1 VNGTG
6 FFPAAASEGGAT
18 VFRAAFSCTFPAA
31 PGRIHTQY
39 AAMTFVSGTQLRGS
53 IPVWKERACA
63 ANFTLLLGVEN
74 VYASVLHVGTPGS
87 PSVELLTHAF
97 LPAFAGFQNPKGS
110 TKGGSEMIVSGY
122 ALPQEGNYECRFIGV
137 SGVVAYPDCECN
149 TGCSV
154 YKCVKGVWASPTRI
168 TCLVPKWPAAGTA
181 NITLLRDGA
190 VLPSANAEAGFDS
203 SGVFRY
209 VTEYWERLSTTNI
222 YVVPDAPLVLSGNL
236 RNNTGY
242 SCLMV
247 RDRGENYLGVPEYLL
262 PSNRSE
268 HKLFVLGEGAVYR
281 SYGPRYSNSP
291 GSTAFIKDSIIG
303 EDEAFS
309 FPATV
314 TCNELAHNF
323 RGSEQVVDVL
333 MVASAGTADEEV
345 VINAKG
351 VSCVFVEALVGG
363 FDTSH
368 SDAGGGEAW
377 RGGRGRVGIPANSS
391 ASYAILVTG
400 NGFVT
405 RQEELFHATNL
416 LVSGQPPP
424 SFTRGYACSLCF
436 VRAREGGSPVV
447 GLCPSA
453 ALQMEAEVMNSS
465 VLSCRIA
472 SSAALAPLPSATPHL
487 RLSISRVD
495 MPYEE
500 PGGRVGMGGGGWGDL
515 KGSQVSSCPDHLQDV
530 GVGGGEG
537 VGRCLRGGY
546 PLGISLALVG
556 HVTKISPTLLPT
568 VGGVAVTVEG
578 DGFYTT
584 NNSNI
589 SHHCIFA
596 SSHTS
601 SLLHT
606 LGHSDTDVHLSTAV
620 GLPPG
625 APSSTVALKIE
636 DELLLVVNVSTR
648 THLRVRRHHL
658 HTSATTTNG
667 TYAAGTDVWPVLTLA
682 AEKSVGGG
690 GGGGER
696 DGGNVLKCG
705 EHTWPFAS
713 VKAGLSILQ
722 VQVPFASRQLLMQ
735 QSTGELLYLHSSWR
749 SDLVN
754 TNGSAGGGDV
764 LLLQGSNLC
773 HASPGEGGE
782 GEGARGENCSSR
794 SYACMWQSEEN
805 PLSNVS
811 AAADIVSSSTLRCTT
826 PPWPFASAKTQ
837 VLVLDRSDG
846 APVKHLPSYTAT
858 ASYTFLADVRNVS
871 TALGVTKGGSVPRL
885 IAIGNAHV
893 SISGAGFDAQLSYT
907 CVVRAK
913 KANMDPVKL
922 TSYPASVTSPSSV
935 TCTFAPLPANVGAQ
949 VAPVFLEQANRV
961 VTCCGR
967 PGCVCDL
974 GLEYVESWSKTSH
987 SVGQEY
993 LYIEGAGF
1001 NVAASYACHFFAAAD
1016 ASVNRTT
1023 VPNAPL
1029 STARLAC
1036 QLPGYG
1042 EVPALGSYTG
1052 NLFYCL

>member
-1 VNGTG
+1 MNGTG

-500 PGGRVGMGGGGWGDL
+500 PGGRVGMGGGD
-515 KGSQVSSCPDHLQDV
+515 
-530 GVGGGEG
+530 GE
-537 VGRCLRGGY
+537 
-546 PLGISLALVG
+546 
-556 HVTKISPTLLPT
+556 T
-568 VGGVAVTVEG
+568 
-578 DGFYTT
+578 
-584 NNSNI
+584 
-589 SHHCIFA
+589 
-596 SSHTS
+596 
-601 SLLHT
+601 
-606 LGHSDTDVHLSTAV
+606 
-620 GLPPG
+620 
-625 APSSTVALKIE
+625 
-636 DELLLVVNVSTR
+636 
-648 THLRVRRHHL
+648 
-658 HTSATTTNG
+658 
-667 TYAAGTDVWPVLTLA
+667 
-682 AEKSVGGG
+682 
-690 GGGGER
+690 
-696 DGGNVLKCG
+696 
-705 EHTWPFAS
+705 
-713 VKAGLSILQ
+713 
-722 VQVPFASRQLLMQ
+722 
-735 QSTGELLYLHSSWR
+735 
-749 SDLVN
+749 
-754 TNGSAGGGDV
+754 
-764 LLLQGSNLC
+764 
-773 HASPGEGGE
+773 
-782 GEGARGENCSSR
+782 
-794 SYACMWQSEEN
+794 
-805 PLSNVS
+805 
-811 AAADIVSSSTLRCTT
+811 
-826 PPWPFASAKTQ
+826 
-837 VLVLDRSDG
+837 
-846 APVKHLPSYTAT
+846 
-858 ASYTFLADVRNVS
+858 
-871 TALGVTKGGSVPRL
+871 
-885 IAIGNAHV
+885 
-893 SISGAGFDAQLSYT
+893 
-907 CVVRAK
+907 
-913 KANMDPVKL
+913 
-922 TSYPASVTSPSSV
+922 
-935 TCTFAPLPANVGAQ
+935 
-949 VAPVFLEQANRV
+949 
-961 VTCCGR
+961 
-967 PGCVCDL
+967 
-974 GLEYVESWSKTSH
+974 
-987 SVGQEY
+987 
-993 LYIEGAGF
+993 
-1001 NVAASYACHFFAAAD
+1001 
-1016 ASVNRTT
+1016 
-1023 VPNAPL
+1023 
-1029 STARLAC
+1029 
-1036 QLPGYG
+1036 
-1042 EVPALGSYTG
+1042 
-1052 NLFYCL
+1052 